1 MFSLRVMMN
10 FFDRGFIL
18 RILMIGLLFSC
29 VPLAE
34 IGIFLYLA
42 GITGRYLLLGSAA
55 CTALLGVGLV
65 IRSFHV
71 VSQSIREKVHDGQ
84 YPQEEFHALAGLMFA
99 GILLVSPGFL
109 TDIIGV
115 LAFFPLVRNSI
126 GKKLV
131 SGMHDRLKEVY
142 EYLKMS
148 A

>member
-1 MFSLRVMMN
+1 MFSLRVMMM

-18 RILMIGLLFSC
+18 RILMIGLLCSL

-34 IGIFLYLA
+34 IGIFLYLSGFA
-42 GITGRYLLLGSAA
+42 GRYLLLGSAA

-71 VSQSIREKVHDGQ
+71 VSRSLSEKVHDGQ
-84 YPQEEFHALAGLMFA
+84 FPQEEFYALAGLMFA
-99 GILLVSPGFL
+99 GILLVFPGFL
-109 TDIIGV
+109 TDVIGV

-131 SGMHDRLKEVY
+131 SGMDDRLKEVY
-142 EYLKMS
+142 EYLKMT